1 MFDNLTGR
9 LKQTFRKLTGQ
20 SHITEDNI
28 GDVLAEIRK
37 SLIEADVALPV
48 VSTFIERVKSRALG
62 TEIDARLNAEQA
74 FIEILNDVLVET
86 MGRTAEPLNFRAQP
100 PVTIL
105 MAGLQGAGKTTTV
118 AKLARLLKNQKKKV
132 LVVSADV
139 YRPAAIQQLQVLAHE
154 VGVDFY
160 PSEVGQNPV
169 DIATNAKAE
178 AKRFYY
184 DVLIVDTAGRLH
196 VDESMMD
203 EIKGIHAAINPT
215 ETLFTVDAMTGQD
228 AANTARAFDQALP
241 LTGVV
246 LTKLDG
252 DSRGGAALSIREIT
266 GKPIKFFGMGEKTD
280 ALEVFHPDRIASRIL
295 DLGDMLSLIERIK
308 TSIPEEQS
316 KKASKRFFN
325 KEDLDF
331 NDLLEQL
338 GAVNKMGSM
347 SSIIGMLP
355 GGAQLKE
362 QVNDAEVEKKMART
376 RAIVQSMT
384 PKERANPKL
393 LKHTRKLRI
402 SKGCGLPV
410 SEINKLITQLDQ
422 MNKFKKMMAKNPM
435 SMMSQ
440 MANLFRGRPPF

>member
-203 EIKGIHAAINPT
+203 EIKAIHAAINPT

-241 LTGVV
+241 LTGVI

>member
-28 GDVLAEIRK
+28 GDVLTEIRK

-203 EIKGIHAAINPT
+203 EIKAIHTAINPT